1 MKKISNLIFAFLM
14 SLFII
19 TSIVKFTVVFKPLY
33 YFDIKHLN
41 IPILSGMSEEEIK
54 LNYDYLIKY
63 NTSYRDYE
71 FNMPTLKSSIQGKI
85 HFEEVR
91 DVFKVLNKINIIS
104 GVISVLGI
112 YIVLKKKEIKII
124 KYAGIISILIPI
136 FLVIPITIQF
146 EKSFEIFHR
155 LIFNN
160 DYWIFDPSKDPVINM
175 LPAEFFLHCGV
186 VILTGIL
193 IFSSIILTIYKMLKN
208 KR

>member
-1 MKKISNLIFAFLM
+1 MKKISNLILAFSM
-14 SLFII
+14 SLFMI
-19 TSIVKFTVVFKPLY
+19 TSIVKFTVLFKPLY

-71 FNMPTLKSSIQGKI
+71 FNMPTLKSSIQGEI

-193 IFSSIILTIYKMLKN
+193 IFSSIILTIYKILKN

>member
-1 MKKISNLIFAFLM
+1 MKKISNLILAFLM

-19 TSIVKFTVVFKPLY
+19 TSIVKFTVLFKPLY

-186 VILTGIL
+186 VILIGIL

>member
-1 MKKISNLIFAFLM
+1 MKKISNLILAFLM

-160 DYWIFDPSKDPVINM
+160 DYWIFDPSRDPVINM

-186 VILTGIL
+186 VILIGIL
-193 IFSSIILTIYKMLKN
+193 LFSSIILTIYKMLKN

>member
-1 MKKISNLIFAFLM
+1 MKKISKLILAFSM

-19 TSIVKFTVVFKPLY
+19 TSIVKFAVVFKPLY
-33 YFDIKHLN
+33 YFDIKYLN

-146 EKSFEIFHR
+146 EKSFEIFHK

-160 DYWIFDPSKDPVINM
+160 DYWRFDPSRDPVINM

-186 VILTGIL
+186 VILIGIL
-193 IFSSIILTIYKMLKN
+193 LFSSIILTIYKILKN

>member
-1 MKKISNLIFAFLM
+1 MKRISNLILAFSM

-63 NTSYRDYE
+63 NTSYRDYK

-193 IFSSIILTIYKMLKN
+193 IFSSIILTIYKILKN

>member
-1 MKKISNLIFAFLM
+1 MKKISNLILAFLM

-19 TSIVKFTVVFKPLY
+19 TSIVKFTVLFKPLY

-136 FLVIPITIQF
+136 FLLIPITIQF

-193 IFSSIILTIYKMLKN
+193 IFSSIVLIIYKMLKN

>member
-1 MKKISNLIFAFLM
+1 MKKISNLILAFSM

>member
-1 MKKISNLIFAFLM
+1 MKKISNLILAFSM

-71 FNMPTLKSSIQGKI
+71 FNMPTIKSSIQGKI

-136 FLVIPITIQF
+136 FLLIPITIQF

-193 IFSSIILTIYKMLKN
+193 IFSSIILTIYKILKN

>member
-1 MKKISNLIFAFLM
+1 MKKISNLILAFLM

-193 IFSSIILTIYKMLKN
+193 IFSSIILIIYKMLKN

>member
-1 MKKISNLIFAFLM
+1 MKKISNLILAFLM

-63 NTSYRDYE
+63 NTSYRNYE

-136 FLVIPITIQF
+136 FLLIPITIQF

>member
-1 MKKISNLIFAFLM
+1 MKKISNLILAFLM

-136 FLVIPITIQF
+136 FLLIPITIQF

-193 IFSSIILTIYKMLKN
+193 IFSSIVLIIYKMLKN